1 MPPTRGVRSF
11 LWIGV
16 LLAIAIGAVLWF
28 QGLPAEISDPER
40 LAATLERAGAWGP
53 IVFIAVAVAAYPV
66 LLLGP
71 PIWASVAIWPWPLAL
86 LYSYVGCIA
95 ASLVTYSL
103 ARWRGY
109 AWAQRRVS
117 ERVRRYEDRLESR
130 PFLTVLLLRLGL
142 WGNPLVDLLVGVTKV
157 PVRSYLAA
165 TFLGMFPATA
175 FQIGLGLGG
184 LSIAREVPTWAW
196 AAVAATAV
204 ALVVGLRWRRAR
216 RQPAPEPS
224 RGPQPVG
231 TDPN

>member
-1 MPPTRGVRSF
+1 VKKS
-11 LWIGV
+11 LWIAA
-16 LLAIAIGAVLWF
+16 LLATAIGAVLWVH
-28 QGLPAEISDPER
+28 GLPAEISDPER
-40 LAATLERAGAWGP
+40 LAATMERAGAWGP
-53 IVFIAVAVAAYPV
+53 LIFIAIAVAAYPV

-71 PIWASVAIWPWPLAL
+71 PIWASVAIWPWPMAL

-117 ERVRRYEDRLESR
+117 ERLRRYEDRLESR
-130 PFLTVLLLRLGL
+130 PFLTVLLLRIGL

-165 TFLGMFPATA
+165 TFLGMLPATA

-184 LSIAREVPTWAW
+184 LSIAREIPPWGW
-196 AAVAATAV
+196 AAVAATAA
-204 ALVVGLRWRRAR
+204 ALIIGLRLRRAR
-216 RQPAPEPS
+216 RQPAAEPS
-224 RGPQPVG
+224 RGARPVG
-231 TDPN
+231 TDPD